1 MIQVKGHGPS
11 AALGSTAMVEPD
23 TYKADR
29 HHRRTAV
36 VRHVGMALGP
46 ALFLLTLLLAPPEGL
61 AETGWHVA
69 GLALWMAVWWIS
81 ETVPLPAT
89 ALLPIVVLPAT
100 SASTL
105 VGATAPFGNPLI
117 FLFLGGFLIAL
128 AVERVGFHRRIALS
142 MLVRL
147 PERPAMLVGGFM
159 VTAAGLS
166 MWVSNTATTL
176 MMLPIALSV
185 IALLRDDKETAGGI
199 FPIALLLGL
208 AYAASIGGVATLIG
222 TPPNALVAAVMEE
235 NFGIHVGFAT
245 WMAVALPLSIAML
258 AVGWFILCR
267 VVCRLPGGRVEGASA
282 VIAEQHQS
290 LGPMSAGEVRV
301 AVVVAVTAL
310 LWITGPL
317 IESVVGPG
325 VLGDTSVAIGAA
337 VVLFVLPSGEAGG
350 GRLLDWE
357 SAKRVP
363 WGVLI
368 LLGGGLSLAEA
379 IETSG
384 LAEWIGHGLEDLT
397 TWPVLLIT
405 GMAVLIIVFLTEIT
419 SNTATSATFI
429 PIAGALA
436 LTLGISPLDL
446 AAPVAVAASC
456 AFMLPVA
463 TPPNAIIYGSGA
475 VTAGQMARAGFLINL
490 AAVVLISFYLPWA
503 IDLMFG

>member
-1 MIQVKGHGPS
+1 MF
-11 AALGSTAMVEPD
+11 EPD
-23 TYKADR
+23 TSTTDR
-29 HHRRTAV
+29 PHRRTTV
-36 VRHVGMALGP
+36 VRRAGMALGP
-46 ALFLLTLLLAPPEGL
+46 ALFLLTLFLAPPDGL
-61 AETGWHVA
+61 AGTGWDVA

-81 ETVPLPAT
+81 EAVPLPAT

-100 SASTL
+100 GAGT
-105 VGATAPFGNPLI
+105 VVEATAPFGNPLI

-159 VTAAGLS
+159 ATAAGLS

-176 MMLPIALSV
+176 MMLPIVLSV
-185 IALLRDDKETAGGI
+185 IALLHDDEETAGGA

-235 NFGIHVGFAT
+235 NFGIRVGFAA
-245 WMAVALPLSIAML
+245 WMAVALPLSVALL
-258 AVGWFILCR
+258 AAGWFILCR
-267 VVCRLPGGRVEGASA
+267 IVCRLPRGRIEGAAA

-290 LGPMSAGEVRV
+290 LGPMSAGEIRV
-301 AVVVAVTAL
+301 AVIVAITAL

-317 IESVVGPG
+317 IDIILGPG
-325 VLGDTSVAIGAA
+325 IVSDTSVAIGAA
-337 VVLFVLPSGEAGG
+337 VLLFVMPSGGSDG

-379 IETSG
+379 IEASG
-384 LAEWIGHGLEDLT
+384 LAEWIGHGLENLT

-429 PIAGALA
+429 PIAGTLA
-436 LTLGISPLDL
+436 LTLGVSPLDL
-446 AAPVAVAASC
+446 AVPVAVAASC

-475 VTAGQMARAGFLINL
+475 VTAAQMARAGFLINL
-490 AAVVLISFYLPWA
+490 AAVVLISLYLPWA
-503 IDLMFG
+503 IKLVFG

>member
-1 MIQVKGHGPS
+1 MSLTADTARHDRPRPLRVIGL
-11 AALGSTAMVEPD
+11 AA
-23 TYKADR
+23 
-29 HHRRTAV
+29 
-36 VRHVGMALGP
+36 GP
-46 ALFLLTLLLAPPEGL
+46 ALFAASLIMTPPEGL
-61 AETGWHVA
+61 NLSAWHVA
-69 GLALWMAVWWIS
+69 GLALWMAMWWIT
-81 ETVPLPAT
+81 EAVPLPAT
-89 ALLPIVVLPAT
+89 ALLPIVVLPTTGTGTVAD
-100 SASTL
+100 
-105 VGATAPFGNPLI
+105 ATAPFGNQLI

-128 AVERVGFHRRIALS
+128 AVERVGFHRRIALA

-159 VTAAGLS
+159 ATAAGLS

-185 IALLRDDKETAGGI
+185 IALLHGDKQKAGGI

-208 AYAASIGGVATLIG
+208 AYGASIGGVATLIG
-222 TPPNALVAAVMEE
+222 TPPNALVAAVMGES
-235 NFGIHVGFAT
+235 FGIHVGFAA
-245 WMAVALPLSIAML
+245 WMAVALPLSIALL

-267 VVCRLPGGRVEGASA
+267 VVCRLPRGRLEGAA
-282 VIAEQHQS
+282 TVIKDQHQS
-290 LGPMSAGEVRV
+290 LGPMSVDEIQV
-301 AVVVAVTAL
+301 AVVVAVTAF
-310 LWITGPL
+310 LWMASPF
-317 IESVVGPG
+317 IEPILGPG
-325 VLGDTSVAIGAA
+325 ILSDTSVAIGAA
-337 VVLFVLPSGEAGG
+337 VLLFVLPSRGPDG
-350 GRLLDWE
+350 GRLLNWE

-363 WGVLI
+363 WDVLV

-384 LAEWIGHGLEDLT
+384 LAVWIGHGLENLT

-436 LTLGISPLDL
+436 LTLGVSPLDL

-463 TPPNAIIYGSGA
+463 TPPNAIVYGSGA

-490 AAVVLISFYLPWA
+490 AAVVLISLYMPWA
-503 IDLMFG
+503 IKLVFG

>member
-1 MIQVKGHGPS
+1 MSP
-11 AALGSTAMVEPD
+11 AADKT
-23 TYKADR
+23 THDR
-29 HHRRTAV
+29 PRRLRLIGLAV
-36 VRHVGMALGP
+36 GP
-46 ALFLLTLLLAPPEGL
+46 ALFAVSLIVTPPDGLNLTA
-61 AETGWHVA
+61 WHVA
-69 GLALWMAVWWIS
+69 GLALWMAMWWIT
-81 ETVPLPAT
+81 EAVPLPAT
-89 ALLPIVVLPAT
+89 ALLPIVALPAT
-100 SASTL
+100 GVSSVA
-105 VGATAPFGNPLI
+105 GATAPFGNQLV

-128 AVERVGFHRRIALS
+128 AVERVGFHRRIALA

-159 VTAAGLS
+159 ATAAGLS

-185 IALLRDDKETAGGI
+185 IALLHDDKGKADGI

-208 AYAASIGGVATLIG
+208 AYGASIGGVATLIG

-235 NFGIHVGFAT
+235 SFGIHVGFAA
-245 WMAVALPLSIAML
+245 WMAVALPLSIALL
-258 AVGWFILCR
+258 AAGWFILCR
-267 VVCRLPGGRVEGASA
+267 VVCRLPRGRIECAA
-282 VIAEQHQS
+282 TVIAEQHQA
-290 LGPMSAGEVRV
+290 LGPMAVGEIRV
-301 AVVVAVTAL
+301 AVVVAITAL
-310 LWITGPL
+310 LWITGPF
-317 IESVVGPG
+317 IESAVGAD
-325 VLGDTSVAIGAA
+325 VLNDTSVAIGAA
-337 VVLFVLPSGEAGG
+337 VLLFVLPSGEADG
-350 GRLLDWE
+350 GRLLDWQ

-384 LAEWIGHGLEDLT
+384 LAEWIGHGLENLT

-405 GMAVLIIVFLTEIT
+405 GMAVLIIVFLTELT

-436 LTLGISPLDL
+436 LTLGVSPLDL

-463 TPPNAIIYGSGA
+463 TPPNAIVYGSGA

-490 AAVVLISFYLPWA
+490 AAVVLISLYLPWA
-503 IDLMFG
+503 IDLVFG